1 MTFTTIYFALFLT
14 AFVVLF
20 HAARRFPARARQLV
34 VIANIAFYATW
45 GIQYVP
51 LLLGSS
57 LLGFVAARRIAAA
70 REASQR
76 RRWLVIGVGGCL
88 ALLAILKYTNF
99 VLSNVYVVLR
109 AAGWSGTELYAD
121 LALPVGISFFTFV
134 NVAYVVDVY
143 RRSIGAQHAVFDC
156 LAPLTFFPHLLSG
169 PIVRM
174 PQLVPQFERL
184 AGIQANT
191 YRFGLLLLFLGLAKK
206 TLAGMLAPVAA
217 SAFAGSPSELA
228 AWTSV
233 LAYAAQIYADFCGYT
248 DMALGAALL
257 VGIELPH
264 NFELPYIATSPID
277 FWRRWH
283 RSLSSWIH
291 DYVFMPLARYSRR
304 TYASLLITWLLV
316 GVWHGPQWTFV
327 AYGLYHGLAII
338 ATRFLSTRAPDA
350 WHDHAA
356 RWPLATVC
364 RAVTFLIVAISFI
377 LFRSPDLGAAA
388 SLTRSLFVSD
398 TKSEFSYATCLTL
411 VLVAVALVVPHLVD
425 AVIWRRRDAV
435 QRDLVFWPASVLA
448 VAFTLVLGT
457 NAGSFIYFKF

>member
-1 MTFTTIYFALFLT
+1 MTFTTIYFALFLA

-20 HAARRFPARARQLV
+20 HVARRFPARARQLV
-34 VIANIAFYATW
+34 VVANLAFYATW
-45 GIQYVP
+45 GLAYVP

-57 LLGFVAARRIAAA
+57 LLAFVAARRIAAA
-70 REASQR
+70 EATR
-76 RRWLVIGVGGCL
+76 RRWLGIGVGGCL
-88 ALLAILKYTNF
+88 ALLVVFKYANLG
-99 VLSNVYVVLR
+99 LS
-109 AAGWSGTELYAD
+109 
-121 LALPVGISFFTFV
+121 PVGLSFYTFV

-174 PQLVPQFERL
+174 PELVPQFERL
-184 AGIQANT
+184 AGIQASS
-191 YRFGLLLLFLGLAKK
+191 YRFGLWLLFLGLAKK
-206 TLAGMLAPVAA
+206 TLAGLLGPVAA
-217 SAFAGSPSELA
+217 AAFSDPPSTLA

-233 LAYAAQIYADFCGYT
+233 LAYAAQLYADFCGYT

-264 NFELPYIATSPID
+264 NFDLPFIATSPIY

-283 RSLSSWIH
+283 KTLSSWIH

-316 GVWHGPQWTFV
+316 GVWHGPQWTYV

-338 ATRFLSTRAPDA
+338 AARFLSLRAPDA
-350 WHDHAA
+350 WHDRAE
-356 RWPLATVC
+356 RWPLATLC
-364 RAVTFLIVAISFI
+364 RAITFFVVAVSFI

-388 SLTRSLFVSD
+388 SLTRALFVSD
-398 TKSEFSYATCLTL
+398 VASIISYATCLTL
-411 VLVAVALVVPHLVD
+411 GLVGVALVVPHLVD
-425 AVIWRRRDAV
+425 AATWRRREAM
-435 QRDLVFWPASVLA
+435 QRDRVFWPACVLA
-448 VAFTLVLGT
+448 VAFTLLFGT

>member
-20 HAARRFPARARQLV
+20 HVARRFPARARQLV
-34 VIANIAFYATW
+34 VVANIAFYATW
-45 GIQYVP
+45 GVAYVP

-57 LLGFVAARRIAAA
+57 LLAFVAARRIAAA
-70 REASQR
+70 RAPVQR
-76 RRWLVIGVGGCL
+76 RRWLAVGVVGCL
-88 ALLAILKYTNF
+88 ALLAIFKYANF
-99 VLSNVYVVLR
+99 ALANVYAVLR
-109 AAGWSGTELYAD
+109 AVGWSGTEYYSD

-184 AGIQANT
+184 AGIQAST

-206 TLAGMLAPVAA
+206 TLAGLLDPVAA
-217 SAFAGSPSELA
+217 SVFADPPSSLA

-257 VGIELPH
+257 IGIELPH
-264 NFELPYIATSPID
+264 NFELPYVAISPTD

-283 RSLSSWIH
+283 KTLSSWIH

-338 ATRFLSTRAPDA
+338 ATRFISTRAPDA
-350 WHDHAA
+350 WHDQAA
-356 RWPLATVC
+356 RWPLATLC
-364 RAVTFLIVAISFI
+364 RAITFLIVAISFI
-377 LFRSPDLGAAA
+377 LFRAPDLGAAA
-388 SLTRSLFVSD
+388 GLARSLFVADAESV
-398 TKSEFSYATCLTL
+398 FSYAACLTL
-411 VLVAVALVVPHLVD
+411 GLVAVALVVPHLVD
-425 AVIWRRRDAV
+425 AVIWKRRDAV
-435 QRDLVFWPASVLA
+435 QRGLVFWPASVLA
-448 VAFTLVLGT
+448 VAFALVFGT

>member
-14 AFVVLF
+14 GFVVLF
-20 HAARRFPARARQLV
+20 HAVRRFPARARQLV
-34 VIANIAFYATW
+34 VVANIAFYATW
-45 GIQYVP
+45 GVAYVP

-57 LLGFVAARRIAAA
+57 ILGFVAARRIAAA
-70 REASQR
+70 GDAAQR
-76 RRWLVIGVGGCL
+76 RRWLVVGVVGCL
-88 ALLAILKYTNF
+88 ALLAIFKYTNF
-99 VLSNVYVVLR
+99 VLSNAYMVLR
-109 AAGWSGTELYAD
+109 AAGWSGTEYYSD

-174 PQLVPQFERL
+174 PQLVPQFQRL
-184 AGIQANT
+184 AGIQASS
-191 YRFGLLLLFLGLAKK
+191 YRLGLLLLFLGLAKK
-206 TLAGMLAPVAA
+206 ALAGLLDPVAA
-217 SAFAGSPSELA
+217 AVFTAPPSGLA

-233 LAYAAQIYADFCGYT
+233 FAYAAQIYADFCGYT

-257 VGIELPH
+257 IGIELPP
-264 NFELPYIATSPID
+264 NFELPYVATSPID

-283 RSLSSWIH
+283 KTLSSWIH

-338 ATRFLSTRAPDA
+338 ATRFIATRAPDA
-350 WHDHAA
+350 WHDQAA
-356 RWPLATVC
+356 RWPLATLC
-364 RAVTFLIVAISFI
+364 RAATFLIVAISFI

-388 SLTRSLFVSD
+388 SLARSLFVADAESV
-398 TKSEFSYATCLTL
+398 FSYATCLTL
-411 VLVAVALVVPHLVD
+411 ALVGVALVVPHLVD
-425 AVIWRRRDAV
+425 AVIWKRRDVV
-435 QRDLVFWPASVLA
+435 QRGVVFWPAAVLA
-448 VAFTLVLGT
+448 VAFTLVFGT
-457 NAGSFIYFKF
+457 NAGGFIYFKF